1 MNGLGIEIK
10 AAYACL
16 PLPLSFW
23 GARINNLVIRPPL
36 VFLIAHLPL
45 RRPIFHFIDEERI
58 KILVADDEEDIL
70 DIIRYNLE
78 QAGYIA
84 ETALNGEEAIRKAK
98 YFKPRLIILD
108 IMMPHKNGME
118 TLKELRGDPDFAR
131 TLFLFLTA
139 LGNEASEVEGLNLG
153 ADDYIVKPI
162 KPQVLLSRI
171 KALLRRSSHA
181 PEENILRAGDL
192 VINRDEYSVTCR
204 GEKITL
210 PRKEFELLSLLAS
223 KPGRVFPRQEILNK
237 VWGSDIIVGDR
248 TIDVHVRKIRQK
260 TGDII
265 STVKGVGYRFN
276 P

>member
-1 MNGLGIEIK
+1 M
-10 AAYACL
+10 
-16 PLPLSFW
+16 S
-23 GARINNLVIRPPL
+23 
-36 VFLIAHLPL
+36 
-45 RRPIFHFIDEERI
+45 DERI

-70 DIIRYNLE
+70 DVIRYNLE

-108 IMMPHKNGME
+108 IMMPLKDGME
-118 TLKELRGDPDFAR
+118 TLKELRKDPGFAG
-131 TLFLFLTA
+131 TLVLFLTA
-139 LGNEASEVEGLNLG
+139 LGNEVSEVEGLNLG
-153 ADDYIVKPI
+153 ADDYIAKPI

-171 KALLRRSSHA
+171 KALLRRSSGA
-181 PEENILRAGDL
+181 AQENILKAGDL
-192 VINRDEYSVTCR
+192 VINRDEYSVTYR
-204 GEKITL
+204 GGKKIML
-210 PRKEFELLSLLAS
+210 PKKEFELLALLAS
-223 KPGRVFPRQEILNK
+223 KPGRVFPRQEILDK

-260 TGDII
+260 TGEVI